1 TIVLVSIEEENVI
14 NNFKKKNPQI
24 SLPIFIDKGEQISN
38 FFLPPSYPYSIVV
51 DKYGSILSLTNAA
64 DLKAD
69 SISQW
74 LYHLNKMSEP
84 A

>member
-1 TIVLVSIEEENVI
+1 
-14 NNFKKKNPQI
+14 
-24 SLPIFIDKGEQISN
+24 
-38 FFLPPSYPYSIVV
+38 IVV

-74 LYHLNKMSEP
+74 LYQLNKKSEP
-84 A
+84 APETKQVIEPLTTNTQKKITVQTNNTLVVLSQQFLYAAKTNENTDS